1 MLPHINIKKKKKHK
15 QMTRKKKR
23 KERANEVMNNT
34 Y

>member
-1 MLPHINIKKKKKHK
+1 MLPHINIKKKEHK
-15 QMTRKKKR
+15 LMTGKKR